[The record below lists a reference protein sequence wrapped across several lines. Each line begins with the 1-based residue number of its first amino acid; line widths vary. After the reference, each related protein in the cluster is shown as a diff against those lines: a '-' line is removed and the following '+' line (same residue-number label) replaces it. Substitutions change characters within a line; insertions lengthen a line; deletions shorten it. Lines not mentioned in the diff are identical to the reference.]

1 MKENFFSRCYN
12 YKISGPLY
20 GILFNER
27 ASYDNY
33 KYFSSQ
39 IAVRENWM
47 GKTTKEILK
56 DYNGKIVYEKEYNGI
71 PKARFFYA
79 ECLDYIC
86 KRDLHITP
94 ELIDRYT
101 EYFPPLPTSSL
112 RVDNYE
118 VGEPL
123 NESNFSISIRLVWN
137 NFMGADREE
146 TYKKLSQYAFVIND
160 FRWTSYDFIITKNSA
175 WIQMDEL
182 GFPKVYESA
191 NPKEFLDAFCLLGVF
206 NFFFKRYIDYIYQ

>member
-1 MKENFFSRCYN
+1 M
-12 YKISGPLY
+12 ISSSLY

-33 KYFSSQ
+33 KYFSYQ
-39 IAVRENWM
+39 IAVKNKWM
-47 GKTTKEILK
+47 GNTTKEILK
-56 DYNGKIVYEKEYNGI
+56 DNNGNIVYEKEYNGI
-71 PKARFFYA
+71 NKARFFYA

-86 KRDLHITP
+86 KRELFITP

-101 EYFPPLPTSSL
+101 EYFPPFPKSSISGM
-112 RVDNYE
+112 VDNYE

-123 NESNFSISIRLVWN
+123 NESDFSISIRLVWN
-137 NFMGADREE
+137 NYMGADREE
-146 TYKKLSQYAFVIND
+146 TYKKLSQYAFIIND
-160 FRWTSYDFIITKNSA
+160 LRWDSYDFIITRDSA

-191 NPKEFLDAFCLLGVF
+191 NPKEFLDAFCLLGVCS
-206 NFFFKRYIDYIYQ
+206 FFFKY